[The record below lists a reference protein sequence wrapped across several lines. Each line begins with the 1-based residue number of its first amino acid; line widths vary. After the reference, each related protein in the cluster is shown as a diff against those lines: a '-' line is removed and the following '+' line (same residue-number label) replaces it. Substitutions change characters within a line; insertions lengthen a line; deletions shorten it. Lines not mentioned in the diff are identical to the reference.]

1 MKRYFLFLFSILNA
15 LVAFSSEEPRN
26 YTVIVSLDGFRAD
39 YKDWYKTPVFDDIE
53 KKGVSATM
61 LPSFPA
67 STFPNH
73 YTLATGLTPDHHG
86 IVNNS
91 FWDKSRQVKYSLGD
105 SATRHD
111 ISFYGGEPIWIT
123 AQKQGLK
130 VGTVYWVGSDLNIQN
145 TDPTYFMDYQKKPLL
160 SFEERVD
167 SVIAWLSKPE
177 GERPHLIM
185 SYYEE
190 PDHVGHMFSPR
201 GEETKKRVEELD
213 KLMGKLRKRIS
224 KLPHADRINL
234 IITSDHGMA
243 TISKDKVVS
252 MKKYVKDE
260 WIDVLVN
267 GTPTSIF
274 TKEGCQDSVYNA
286 LRNVP
291 HLHVWKREEIPAEV
305 GYGTNKDRIGDV
317 VVSPEVGWLFG
328 DFTPRSLGAHG
339 YLPSDTEMQV
349 MFVAEG
355 PDFKK
360 GYKSDKFV
368 NVDVYN
374 MLSRLLKIKPAPT
387 DGVDARI
394 EGLFAQ

>member
-1 MKRYFLFLFSILNA
+1 MKRYFLFLFNILNT
-15 LVAFSSEEPRN
+15 LVAISSEEARN

-39 YKDWYKTPVFDDIE
+39 YKEWYQTPTFDAIE
-53 KKGVSATM
+53 ENGVSATM
-61 LPSFPA
+61 LPSYPA

-86 IVNNS
+86 IVNNT
-91 FWDKSRQVKYSLGD
+91 FWDKSREVRYSLGD

-111 ISFYGGEPIWIT
+111 ITFYGGEPIWIT

-130 VGTVYWVGSDLNIQN
+130 VGTVYWVASDLHIQN
-145 TDPTYFMDYQKKPLL
+145 TDPTYYMDYQKKPLIT
-160 SFEERVD
+160 FDARVD
-167 SVIAWLSKPE
+167 SVVSWLSKPE

-190 PDHVGHMFSPR
+190 PDHVGHVYSPR
-201 GEETKKRVEELD
+201 GQETKNRVEELD
-213 KLMGKLRKRIS
+213 KLMGELRERLS
-224 KLPHADRINL
+224 YLPIADSINL

-243 TISKDKVVS
+243 TISKDRVVS
-252 MKKYVKDE
+252 QKKYIKDE
-260 WIDVLVN
+260 WVDVVVN

-274 TKEGCQDSVYNA
+274 TKEGYRDSVYNA
-286 LRNVP
+286 LKNVP
-291 HLHVWKREEIPAEV
+291 HLYVWKREEIPAEV
-305 GYGTNKDRIGDV
+305 GYGENKDRIGDIV
-317 VVSPEVGWLFG
+317 VCPEVGWLFG
-328 DFTPRSLGAHG
+328 DFSPRSLGAHG
-339 YLPSDTEMQV
+339 YLPSSPEMQV

-360 GYKSDKFV
+360 GYKSEKFV

-374 MLSRLLKIKPAPT
+374 MLARLLKIDPAPT

-394 EGLFAQ
+394 NGLFAK